1 MTRLLPALL
10 WLLAIASGW
19 SQSPWVR
26 PVSSGYVQVGYHTIP
41 AYSQIFGGGGSD
53 LPLVRYVTER
63 TLQLYGEYGLDAR
76 TTAVVSLPWRMH
88 ERGARTPEL
97 PLYIVP
103 TETGQ
108 ISGFG
113 NISLA
118 LRRQLLS
125 GPLVLGGTLRLD
137 LPSVSNQPGTGLR
150 TGFNAFTVL
159 PTLSMG
165 QGGKRLYWFA
175 YSGFAFRTNNYSH
188 YLNTGAEGGL
198 AVGPLWFIAFLDV
211 VLPFENGDRPLQPV
225 RTRTGLYENN
235 QGWLSPG
242 LKALWQVTPR
252 WGIVASGASAFWAQ
266 YVPQSPGVSA
276 AVFYRW

>member
-1 MTRLLPALL
+1 MRRLLPALL
-10 WLLAIASGW
+10 WLLAVASGW
-19 SQSPWVR
+19 SQSPWAR
-26 PVSSGYVQVGYHTIP
+26 SANGGYVQVGYHTIP
-41 AYSQIFGGGGSD
+41 AYRQLFGGGGSD

-103 TETGQ
+103 TESGRM
-108 ISGFG
+108 SGFG
-113 NISLA
+113 NISFA

-137 LPSVSNQPGTGLR
+137 LPSVSSQPNTGLR
-150 TGFNAFTVL
+150 TGFNAFTVQ
-159 PTLSMG
+159 PSLSVG
-165 QGGKRLYWFA
+165 QGLGRLYWFA
-175 YSGFAFRTNNYSH
+175 YTGLAFRTNNYNH
-188 YLNTGAEGGL
+188 YLNTGAEAGFALGS
-198 AVGPLWFIAFLDV
+198 LWLIAFLDI
-211 VLPFENGDRPLQPV
+211 VLPFENDARPLQPV

-242 LKALWQVTPR
+242 LKALWQVTSR
-252 WGIVASGASAFWAQ
+252 WGVVVSGAGAFWAQ
-266 YVPQSPGVSA
+266 YVPKSPGVSA

>member
-1 MTRLLPALL
+1 MMRLLPALL
-10 WLLAIASGW
+10 WLLAIASAW

-26 PVSSGYVQVGYHTIP
+26 PVNSGYVQVGYHTIP

-76 TTAVVSLPWRMH
+76 TTTVVSLPWRMH

-103 TETGQ
+103 TEAGQ

-125 GPLVLGGTLRLD
+125 VPLVLSGTLRLD
-137 LPSVSNQPGTGLR
+137 LPSVSNQPSKGLR

-159 PTLSMG
+159 PILSIG
-165 QGGKRLYWFA
+165 QGWQRLYWFA
-175 YSGFAFRTNNYSH
+175 YGGFAFRTNNYNH

-198 AVGPLWFIAFLDV
+198 AVGPLWFIVFLDI

-242 LKALWQVTPR
+242 FKALWQITPR
-252 WGIVASGASAFWAQ
+252 WGVVVSGASAFWAQ
-266 YVPQSPGVSA
+266 YVPQSPGISA